1 MLIREKQYTS
11 TVELVHVV
19 CRHFGTMEGFIP
31 LWVPYQTPV
40 RLHVTA
46 QVSQLLAEDL
56 LLYLGDSDYISLC
69 SALDKFL
76 SDEDTRPLWYLVV
89 E

>member
-31 LWVPYQTPV
+31 LWVPYQTPA
-40 RLHVTA
+40 RLHLTA
-46 QVSQLLAEDL
+46 QVIQLLARDL
-56 LLYLGDSDYISLC
+56 LLYFGDSDYIDLC
-69 SALDKFL
+69 TALDKLL
-76 SDEDTRPLWYLVV
+76 SEEDTKHLWYLVI

>member
-1 MLIREKQYTS
+1 
-11 TVELVHVV
+11 
-19 CRHFGTMEGFIP
+19 MEGFIP
-31 LWVPYQTPV
+31 LWVPYETPV

-46 QVSQLLAEDL
+46 QVFQLLAEDL